1 MEIRIELLLMMKK
14 FNIYFSTALITF
26 FAPIYGALWLVL
38 LLVATDTI
46 TGIMKAG
53 KTSIKN
59 IQSKI
64 AFRLVPK
71 LIFYFL
77 IIILA
82 HCISLCIDNQI
93 PWVKLG
99 LVGIAWI
106 EIKSIDENFA
116 ELFGFSFLDKCLEAG
131 KKITELKRK

>member
-1 MEIRIELLLMMKK
+1 MKTQLTFLSKK
-14 FNIYFSTALITF
+14 FGVYFGTSLFTF
-26 FAPIYGALWLVL
+26 FTPISGAIWFVVILVM
-38 LLVATDTI
+38 ADTI

-53 KTSIKN
+53 KSKVDE
-59 IQSKI
+59 IQSKK

-82 HCISLCIDNQI
+82 HSLNIMIDKTV
-93 PWVKLG
+93 PWVKLA
-99 LVGIAWI
+99 LVGISWI
-106 EIKSIDENFA
+106 EVKSIDENFH
-116 ELFGFSFLDKCLEAG
+116 EIFGFSFLDKCLEAG